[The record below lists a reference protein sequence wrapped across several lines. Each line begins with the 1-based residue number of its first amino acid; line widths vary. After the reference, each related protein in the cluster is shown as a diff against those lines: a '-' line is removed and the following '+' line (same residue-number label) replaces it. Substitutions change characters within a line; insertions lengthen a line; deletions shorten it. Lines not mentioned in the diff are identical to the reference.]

1 MTDTPTAV
9 AGRNIRAEMSRR
21 GLSQTA
27 VATRLGISQAAM
39 SARIRGVTPFDLNEV
54 VQLADLFGM
63 TVDGLLV
70 DHAATA
76 DAAAS

>member
-1 MTDTPTAV
+1 MSDTPTAV

-27 VATRLGISQAAM
+27 IATRLGLSQAAV
-39 SARIRGVTPFDLNEV
+39 SARLRGITPFDLNEV
-54 VQLADLFGM
+54 VKLADLFGM
-63 TVDGLLV
+63 TVDQLLV
-70 DHAATA
+70 DVPAPA